1 MKNRIFSLLMVVVLC
16 SSFFVMNVSASG
28 DDSFRFP
35 IDVEER
41 YTDISYID
49 ETNVL
54 GEVVT
59 EEDEQE
65 MANKKTIYVAVLS
78 VLFVASVI
86 VLIVTLKRAKNDKL
100 LKDDDFG
107 GNIYDE
113 ADTDD
118 DMMS

>member
-1 MKNRIFSLLMVVVLC
+1 MKQKVISLLFATLLLA
-16 SSFFVMNVSASG
+16 SSFVLNVSASG
-28 DDSFRFP
+28 EEFRFP

-41 YTDISYID
+41 YTNISYVD

-59 EEDEQE
+59 EEEESD
-65 MANKKTIYVAVLS
+65 MANKKTVYVAVLS
-78 VLFVASVI
+78 VLLVASVI

-107 GNIYDE
+107 GNIHDE